1 MTSMRLV
8 AGVVAFIA
16 CLGIAAPAVA
26 KEKTV
31 WLCKPGLAD
40 NPCKPGLDT
49 TVYSP
54 AQEQLRVERVRR
66 ERRPEFDCFYVYP
79 TVSDQDT
86 QNADLSKDP
95 EVRSIALYQAAR
107 YSEHCRVFAP
117 VYRQVTLSALFSGGF
132 TDANRAVAYASVL
145 SSWKTYMRKYNEG
158 RGVVLIGH
166 SQGTFVLSELVANEI
181 DPKAKLRRQLIS
193 ALLFG
198 GGVTVEAGGES
209 GGSFEQVKACRSA
222 RQLSCVIGFSTF
234 NEPVPEN
241 AIFGRAAPGLQTLC
255 TNPAALGGGPGSL
268 STVFPTEPFA
278 PGTTIGLATEAI
290 GAPRPPAETPFYEF
304 EGAYSGECSTAD
316 GASVLQL
323 ADAPGAPHLRP
334 VPDSTWGLHL
344 ADANIA
350 LGNQVELVARQA
362 KRYLKRY

>member
-1 MTSMRLV
+1 MSRRLV
-8 AGVVAFIA
+8 AAAVAILA
-16 CLGIAAPAVA
+16 CLGIAAPAA
-26 KEKTV
+26 AQEKTV

-54 AQEQLRVERVRR
+54 SQEQLRVEKVRAD
-66 ERRPEFDCFYVYP
+66 RRPEFDCFYVYP

-117 VYRQVTLSALFSGGF
+117 VYRQVTLPELFRNGF
-132 TDANRAVAYASVL
+132 NDQNRAIAYAGVL
-145 SSWKTYMRKYNEG
+145 SAWKTYMRKHNEG

-166 SQGTFVLSELVANEI
+166 SQGTFMLSQLVANEI
-181 DPKAKLRRQLIS
+181 DPKPGLRKRLIS

-198 GGVTVEAGGES
+198 GGVTVEAGADS
-209 GGSFEQVKACRSA
+209 GGSFEHVEACRSP
-222 RQLSCVIGFSTF
+222 RELSCVIGFSTF
-234 NEPVPEN
+234 NEPVP
-241 AIFGRAAPGLQTLC
+241 ADSIFGRAPAGLQTLC
-255 TNPAALGGGPGSL
+255 TNPAALGGGSGSL
-268 STVFPTEPFA
+268 NTVFPTERFA
-278 PGTTIGLATEAI
+278 PGTTIGLATEAV
-290 GAPRPPAETPFYEF
+290 GAPRPPAQTPFYEF
-304 EGAYSGECSTAD
+304 QGAYSGECSTAD

-323 ADAPGAPHLRP
+323 TDAPGAPHLKP

-350 LGNQVELVARQA
+350 LGNQVDLVARQA
-362 KRYLKRY
+362 KRYLKRN